1 MPSSVIYKTSF
12 MKHIS
17 KLRLLGYYHYPNQDM
32 KPEESCILEALEL
45 APLLETSINSIYQN
59 PETDTYI
66 KDMISSPTVFIFKD
80 EDNNL
85 YGYFTSNKSVRITDV
100 KYNKSAIEQIPFKYK
115 AWFMPG
121 KRIKL
126 IPKKNEEPKAT
137 LLPQTTNIKSMD
149 NKQEI
154 LSPDV
159 NADAMNEVFDQMY
172 ITNVEKRLRE
182 LNAPTDIDKKRWIWE
197 LIQNAKD
204 TIALDPNRDEINVRI
219 EIDGDCVKFKHDGA
233 PFTAKARYGLL
244 YKYSGGKENQ
254 ESTGRFGTGFLTTH
268 CLSKIVT
275 IESNMYS
282 NKDCTELCGFEVT
295 MYRDG
300 LISSELIEGLRK
312 MRASEKFFKQ
322 TFGWTTFTYHIN
334 SDSGRTAVKLG
345 VENFHENI
353 APTMLF
359 CKELSSIELN
369 DNGSVTKIKKLPQVC
384 LSENIYLAEYEIESP
399 GSTYKRRFLLSHYV
413 GLSKELSERYRK
425 ERKLRLD
432 IALEIDEN
440 NNIVNHIG
448 KTSHYC
454 VLPLVGI
461 EDQLSEPI
469 IVNSPDFEPDSERQS
484 LMLSGQFW
492 NEEKNVITETGI
504 NQKIYEQ
511 VFPLYEKLVAFLS
524 EQKYGRLYYLAY
536 GLDKANS
543 HKNLDKEWYVPNVI
557 HKYRDILQKYDVVK
571 SYDGGIY
578 KKLSDCIFVK
588 ETTLENESSVYSLLA
603 SLYPSKIVADNHE
616 WSIFLWKSG
625 LKLWSTEDLCADIES
640 KENWDSINL
649 VNTTLP
655 VWYNKFLQYVYN
667 FDVRYL
673 TKYAVLPNMNG
684 KFLKKDTENFQQGQ
698 NISTFVIDLLNK
710 LGKDVKPILLHSDVT
725 AVSLDSKYNSQSYSA
740 DINRLAKAIIDDSS
754 QISKVSRL
762 MPLISIIPNDEEKY
776 SIEFRTQRKRF
787 YEICTSLYSITDVT
801 PSTDNS
807 LLESAWKETD
817 TWFVSHVLNS
827 LKSLGSL
834 SKLPIGLDA
843 KWLNNTLLALNV
855 QIPKL
860 DIFEVLPNQEGNF
873 CAHKSLYEDIEIPDV
888 LKNDIF
894 KSVDLNYKEILLH
907 KDIDASAFS
916 VNQNKTISSFSSDL
930 KSKFATTSSYAYGN
944 YFRGKYHYKPQEF
957 LDKIALYI
965 VSLLPKDKDSELYKY
980 QKDLFY
986 VSKEVLT
993 NQTNT
998 ESDISFE
1005 SSDLWQSAN
1014 EYVCSQIG
1022 EALSSLGNLD
1032 TINTLLGQVGEAKVW
1047 EVLNKYYS
1055 FLSHANISYI
1065 DFSIFPNQNGVLKS
1079 FSCLYKDEGNIGDLL
1094 KNVISLLVDSDS
1106 EYRNILMDSHSCLQ
1120 PQSVIGACNAYKLID
1135 DKVYEYYQLP
1145 AKWEDND
1152 YINAVHELIEVWKEQ
1167 SGQFNDANFPKTK
1180 PIEDSIVLNVVWKKE
1195 KRELLMNVSSK
1206 LTDDQI
1212 QAIIENSAQ
1221 IGELTDKVKQL
1232 EEENKGLQARVE
1244 ELQNIDSILKN
1255 CHPDKLDKVRDL
1267 FNKLASE
1274 DTNIKDDDEIP
1285 LNDDDETD
1293 VVVVPK
1299 TYELEVEDFEGR
1311 LQTIRIN
1318 QVQYAGLSLDEIER
1332 YVGEAKDA
1340 VVKYFREL
1348 NEKQNLGLQFDVERI
1363 AKHSYSQL
1371 YGIRD
1376 RNGND
1381 IPIVV
1386 HSYKGP
1392 QYRYFDLNWY
1402 DWQLLSQKGAML
1414 FVLTVTGLQCIPL
1427 YALPI
1432 RNFNISISN
1441 EMSKENRAAL
1451 LTLAAVGKQYSTL
1464 GFDFGNNMPQGF
1476 NDPLPFDYVPEQ
1488 LNKCISSIKEVCGR
1502 NIPQIANIYNS
1513 GKNIPLIR
1521 SSVGYSLAMEAVNEG
1536 NARDIFD
1543 APAND
1548 TLAPSVG
1555 TSFID

>member
-1 MPSSVIYKTSF
+1 

-413 GLSKELSERYRK
+413 GISKELSERYRK

-557 HKYRDILQKYDVVK
+557 HKYRDILQKYDVIK

-1488 LNKCISSIKEVCGR
+1488 LNKCISSIKEVCDR

>member
-944 YFRGKYHYKPQEF
+944 YFRGKYHYKPQEY

-1488 LNKCISSIKEVCGR
+1488 LNKCISSIKEVCDR